1 MLIVHIIQP
10 HCLELWAGLWNVT
23 SWLHSAW
30 LPTHTSPLTHS
41 HNSNLVFVHLP
52 LCIQS
57 NYGFTA
63 QFPTVNTLTP
73 ENFPFVLVALFWLSE
88 WSPRMSILADTP
100 ESLDVKEAAATTIY
114 SEQEPGIDANW
125 QYPASSLTSNKG
137 YSYWYARKRCF
148 EKQVF
153 IVATL

>member
-1 MLIVHIIQP
+1 M
-10 HCLELWAGLWNVT
+10 
-23 SWLHSAW
+23 
-30 LPTHTSPLTHS
+30 
-41 HNSNLVFVHLP
+41 FVHLP

-88 WSPRMSILADTP
+88 GSQRMSILADTP

-114 SEQEPGIDANW
+114 SEQEPGIEAN
-125 QYPASSLTSNKG
+125 
-137 YSYWYARKRCF
+137 
-148 EKQVF
+148 
-153 IVATL
+153 